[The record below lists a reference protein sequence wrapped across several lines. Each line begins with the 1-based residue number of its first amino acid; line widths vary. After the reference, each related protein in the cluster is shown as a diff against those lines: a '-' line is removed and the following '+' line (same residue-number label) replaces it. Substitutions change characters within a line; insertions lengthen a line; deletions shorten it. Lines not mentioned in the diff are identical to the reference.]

1 MMQIKMLGVRALSV
15 LATAGVLS
23 VTGYAQDAAAPVDP
37 AAIKAPTIVKTV
49 PVKPAPAKVAPAIP
63 DTAATAKTTPAATAK
78 TAATPAEQASPTA
91 AATTAKPK
99 PVVKKVAA
107 PSPCQ
112 GLDQTA
118 CGGNKVCAWIV
129 PKDAND
135 TTGKVQEP
143 YCRKVAGVAAQKPVA
158 PKPLNTAAPAQTGT
172 QPDPSADQAAKKSA
186 VKKAG
191 EQAKKVE
198 GASSEPAVTPAAKT
212 KAQVVAKKV
221 PKAAADTDVLPW
233 APSAPGP
240 AKTKPAPTPAQ

>member
-1 MMQIKMLGVRALSV
+1 MRQIEMFGVRALSI
-15 LATAGVLS
+15 LAMAGVLS
-23 VTGYAQDAAAPVDP
+23 VPGYAQDATAPVDP

-63 DTAATAKTTPAATAK
+63 DAAATAKAAAKPAD
-78 TAATPAEQASPTA
+78 QASPTA
-91 AATTAKPK
+91 ATATAIPK

-112 GLDQTA
+112 GLDQAA

-143 YCRKVAGVAAQKPVA
+143 YCRKVAGVAAPKPIA

-172 QPDPSADQAAKKSA
+172 QPDPSADQAAKKT
-186 VKKAG
+186 
-191 EQAKKVE
+191 
-198 GASSEPAVTPAAKT
+198 AVTPAAKT
-212 KAQVVAKKV
+212 KPQVVAKKL
-221 PKAAADTDVLPW
+221 PKAAPDADVLPW
-233 APSAPGP
+233 APAASSS
-240 AKTKPAPTPAQ
+240 AKTPPAPAPAQ